1 MDPERKNESRNKKRK
16 KGSKGGHE
24 QIAPVAEKST
34 LSGVKAGRVR
44 KPKRGNR
51 AGAGRARSAKISA
64 ANGAQSVVSGGGK
77 DAERRKPKKKGR
89 KSQVENSGDVRDASD
104 DERLQQSV
112 ALFESKKS
120 ASKNS
125 KSKSGSK
132 AKFEGEIPLLEEA
145 ELGME
150 VSHLGPKPVTFL
162 DKARARLT
170 GGRFRMLNESLYTCN
185 GAEAFELFQQDPAA
199 FDLYHTGYQKQMSK
213 WPVLPVTVV
222 TNWLKARSPNL
233 VLADFGCGD
242 ARLAKSVPNK
252 VFSLDLVSSDPSVIA
267 CNMAKTPLVTSSI
280 DVAVFC
286 LSLMGT
292 DYPTFIEEA
301 HRVLKSR
308 GWMVVAEVKSR
319 LDAGNGGAGPQ
330 AFISALKSFGFA
342 LDSQDSSNKMFH
354 MFYFQ
359 KEGFKHDAKRKINW
373 PELKPCIYKRR

>member
-1 MDPERKNESRNKKRK
+1 MDADRKSEGRIKSRK
-16 KGSKGGHE
+16 KGSSGGRE
-24 QIAPVAEKST
+24 QIAAGAAEKST

-51 AGAGRARSAKISA
+51 AGAGRRRRASFND
-64 ANGAQSVVSGGGK
+64 ANGAPSVVSGGGP
-77 DAERRKPKKKGR
+77 DSERRKPKKKG
-89 KSQVENSGDVRDASD
+89 KLDDVRDASD
-104 DERLQQSV
+104 DERLQQSL

-120 ASKNS
+120 ASKKPKS
-125 KSKSGSK
+125 KSKGSK
-132 AKFEGEIPLLEEA
+132 AKSEGEIPVLEQA
-145 ELGME
+145 ELAME

-170 GGRFRMLNESLYTCN
+170 GSRFRMLNESLYTCN
-185 GAEAFELFQQDPAA
+185 GDEAFELFQQDPAA
-199 FDLYHTGYQKQMSK
+199 FDLYHTGYQEQMAK
-213 WPVLPVTVV
+213 WPVLPVTAV
-222 TNWLKARSPNL
+222 TTWLKARSPNL
-233 VLADFGCGD
+233 VVADFGCGD

-252 VFSLDLVSSDPSVIA
+252 VFSLDLVSSDPAVIA
-267 CNMAKTPLVTSSI
+267 CNMAKTPLETSSI

-292 DYPTFIEEA
+292 DYPKFIEEA

-359 KEGFKHDAKRKINW
+359 KEGYKHDAKRKINW